1 MNTRR
6 RAACQVLKYTNGLR
20 LQRPYSPSLWRLRV
34 LLQMWLEVK
43 EVDLRSPIAAGQPA
57 HQDCGER
64 APGSIQVGKVYAHP
78 LGGESGKL
86 SGGLWP

>member
-1 MNTRR
+1 
-6 RAACQVLKYTNGLR
+6 
-20 LQRPYSPSLWRLRV
+20 
-34 LLQMWLEVK
+34 MWLEVK